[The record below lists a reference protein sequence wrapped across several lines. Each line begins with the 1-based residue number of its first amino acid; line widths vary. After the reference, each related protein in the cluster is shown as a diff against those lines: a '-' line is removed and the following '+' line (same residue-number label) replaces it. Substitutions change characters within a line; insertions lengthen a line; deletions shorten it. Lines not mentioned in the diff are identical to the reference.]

1 VRLLQGLA
9 QRLRVPVDCRELAEV
24 VAREHGNIHRSGE
37 FGGAALVRLLERCDA
52 FRKPARFD
60 EVLLACECDA
70 RGRGGLSES
79 AYPQRLRLLAALA
92 AAQSV
97 DTARVSAEALAQGAK
112 GQAVGERI
120 HAARVAAVEAVG
132 L

>member
-1 VRLLQGLA
+1 VRL
-9 QRLRVPVDCRELAEV
+9 
-24 VAREHGNIHRSGE
+24 I
-37 FGGAALVRLLERCDA
+37 ERCDA

-79 AYPQRLRLLAALA
+79 AYPQRPRLLAALE

-97 DTARVSAEALAQGAK
+97 DTAGVSAQALAQGAK
-112 GQAVGERI
+112 GQAIGERI
-120 HAARVAAVEAVG
+120 HAARVAALEAAGV
-132 L
+132 